1 MMERLKYAGNKAT
14 YKMIKSQLNATPES
28 PPGESVIESI
38 LTQL

>member
-1 MMERLKYAGNKAT
+1 MERLKYAGNKAK

-28 PPGESVIESI
+28 PPGKSVIESI